1 MNTIIDNLSSLSPII
16 IVACIIVLMIFSI
29 LNYRRDQLQEE
40 YIKANYERSTS
51 DLQLPF
57 NELMSIVDSVLE
69 QTFDFNNKLKFNTGD
84 YIFDFDKELYRLVR
98 EVSSSLS
105 VRIYN
110 NMSIYTSSRYLTD
123 YITKHCE
130 LYLIEKVKSI
140 KK

>member
-16 IVACIIVLMIFSI
+16 IVACIIVLMIVSI
-29 LNYRRDQLQEE
+29 SNYRRDQLQEE

-110 NMSIYTSSRYLTD
+110 NMSMYTSSRYLTD

-130 LYLIEKVKSI
+130 LYLIEKVKTI

>member
-1 MNTIIDNLSSLSPII
+1 MNTIIDNLSALSPII
-16 IVACIIVLMIFSI
+16 IVACIIVVMIFSI
-29 LNYRRDQLQEE
+29 MNYRNDKLQED

-110 NMSIYTSSRYLTD
+110 NMSMYTSSRYLTD

-130 LYLIEKVKSI
+130 LYLIEKVKTI

>member
-1 MNTIIDNLSSLSPII
+1 MNTIIDNLSALSPII
-16 IVACIIVLMIFSI
+16 IVACIIVLMVFSI

-110 NMSIYTSSRYLTD
+110 NMSMYTSSRYLTD

-130 LYLIEKVKSI
+130 LYLIEKVKTI

>member
-1 MNTIIDNLSSLSPII
+1 MNTIIDNISALSPII
-16 IVACIIVLMIFSI
+16 IVACIIVLMIVSI

-110 NMSIYTSSRYLTD
+110 NMSMYTSSRYLTD